1 MYVSVT
7 ALETLLITKV
17 HLKCARRSCN
27 TIAAFFKPPPLE
39 KQTCQRNES
48 DNAHKRNDL
57 HNKLVR
63 LLLRDVYFKNLVG
76 VQSPKTVGEGEQI
89 LKIINSLFFCTKY
102 LKRGK
107 FSPNT
112 IINRCY

>member
-7 ALETLLITKV
+7 ALETLFIEKV
-17 HLKCARRSCN
+17 DLKRAGRSCD
-27 TIAAFFKPPPLE
+27 TTAAVFKLPPLE

-76 VQSPKTVGEGEQI
+76 DINQRRGWVGGGGVCKSKDWR
-89 LKIINSLFFCTKY
+89 L
-102 LKRGK
+102 G
-107 FSPNT
+107 
-112 IINRCY
+112 